1 MKKHKIIDSVFFY
14 DELEMLMFRLTEL
27 NEDVDQFIIMES
39 GIDFAGNPK
48 PFFFKENEHLFEK
61 WKDKITY
68 LPSYNLTS
76 KDFDNLVVR
85 MIKVKTPIKNI
96 TKEINRYHIQLNQ
109 LVLLYDHLL
118 SLDLY
123 MEDLLMISD
132 VDEIPDLRKIS
143 EIKERV
149 IFSPVLL
156 RQKNFIWS
164 TKFINFLPN
173 MGTLCLQY
181 TDIVI
186 TPSKLFMNYF
196 DRLNYKTISF
206 EIVDSGYHFSH
217 FYDINKTKEK
227 FKLIDPKISDSHIEN
242 CWNNLLS
249 VTTDKNNSIYG
260 LLEYDGELPKN
271 IGLLKN
277 QPIGREFPK
286 KHLVLFNS
294 NSKSLNEI
302 IENDWDS
309 VYIINFIKNSKIS
322 FKNKVSDKTIEYN
335 ILIPNSKY
343 YEVFVNE
350 NTIENFQKMFGVN
363 EINKILSSDLPISKD
378 LFIFCNGENPDN
390 LITIAWSELREG
402 FIYDKISEIL

>member
-1 MKKHKIIDSVFFY
+1 
-14 DELEMLMFRLTEL
+14 
-27 NEDVDQFIIMES
+27 
-39 GIDFAGNPK
+39 
-48 PFFFKENEHLFEK
+48 
-61 WKDKITY
+61 
-68 LPSYNLTS
+68 
-76 KDFDNLVVR
+76 
-85 MIKVKTPIKNI
+85 
-96 TKEINRYHIQLNQ
+96 
-109 LVLLYDHLL
+109 
-118 SLDLY
+118 